1 MNSKLISPRFLTLA
15 GMILVA
21 AIIRLLPHWP
31 NFTPIG
37 AMALFG
43 GAYFSKKYLAFI
55 VPFLA
60 MFLTDLILGFHATM
74 WSVYL
79 SFGLIVV
86 IGILMINKVKIL
98 NIFLASVAASVL
110 FFVVTNF
117 AMWTVGGIYS
127 SDLNGLLECY
137 TAAIPFFSYTLIGNL
152 FFAGIMFGVFE
163 IAKSKI
169 PALAE
174 VKA

>member
-74 WSVYL
+74 WAVYL